1 MKSFECTTE
10 HIFECFDRCHRDC
23 WYTCRDQL
31 TDLGKNNTIYSNL
44 NSWIWIRKNAG
55 VIRLRPRRSYRVR
68 ILVYKCE
75 HSMCPSRRISSYL
88 QARIFSGRAQQMR
101 CQTLFRSYIH
111 VVDMTSEFY
120 YRGDDSG
127 DLGDT
132 VSLQGSYEAE
142 SPMLS
147 SVDVVN
153 TRLCVRKIIGWAHR
167 APYESSPEC
176 LFES

>member
-1 MKSFECTTE
+1 
-10 HIFECFDRCHRDC
+10 
-23 WYTCRDQL
+23 
-31 TDLGKNNTIYSNL
+31 
-44 NSWIWIRKNAG
+44 
-55 VIRLRPRRSYRVR
+55 
-68 ILVYKCE
+68 
-75 HSMCPSRRISSYL
+75 
-88 QARIFSGRAQQMR
+88 MR

-153 TRLCVRKIIGWAHR
+153 TRLCVRKIIG
-167 APYESSPEC
+167 
-176 LFES
+176 